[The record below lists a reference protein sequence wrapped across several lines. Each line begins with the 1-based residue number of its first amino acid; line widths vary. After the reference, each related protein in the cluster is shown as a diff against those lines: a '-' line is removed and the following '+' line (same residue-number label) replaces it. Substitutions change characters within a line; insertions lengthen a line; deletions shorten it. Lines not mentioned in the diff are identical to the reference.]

1 MKGLWITLGA
11 VAVVAGVAYLLKDN
25 EQVKG
30 ALDKINETAN
40 DALGKLND
48 NWKKATDQFNKKAAA
63 AQA

>member
-11 VAVVAGVAYLLKDN
+11 VAVVAGVVFLMKDN

-40 DALGKLND
+40 DTLGKLSD
-48 NWKKATDQFNKKAAA
+48 NWKKATDKFNKKTP

>member
-11 VAVVAGVAYLLKDN
+11 VAVVAGVVYLMKDN

-40 DALGKLND
+40 DTLGKLSD
-48 NWKKATDQFNKKAAA
+48 NWKKAADKFY
-63 AQA
+63 